1 MEAATPLRPPH
12 LRLLGDRVT
21 VDGLLIDDET
31 AVRLVRER
39 QEAGDDG
46 VELLLAAIEIG
57 ARVLDREQTGANVE
71 LAQAELERAA
81 RELEAS
87 FGERARTL
95 SEQLSGQLE
104 SVFGPESGHLTKAL
118 ERHFS
123 DGSSDAVQH
132 RVRSLVA
139 EVMAQARED
148 LLRQFSS
155 AEGHNPLADFKQGTL
170 AVLRQAAEQQDK
182 HLTGLHE
189 KLAGVELELAKLQS
203 ERDKQL
209 ELGLERD
216 RGTAKGR
223 DYEEAVFDALDAIAS
238 VQGDDC
244 DAVGDTKGT
253 TRKTGDIVV
262 GIEACRGPARG
273 RIVFEAKNARLSKPE
288 AMRELDRGRGE
299 RDADYA
305 VLVVP
310 DEDKLPAKTQAL
322 REYNGDKL
330 FAVYDPDEGSTLALE
345 LGYRLA
351 RARVA
356 MARGDEEGIDVAA
369 VGETVERALGAMD
382 EVRSIRQKLTGATTS
397 IAAADAL
404 LGTMAD
410 AVRAHLGRIDELL
423 AAGAAA
429 SGDASVTPRPG
440 TLLP

>member
-1 MEAATPLRPPH
+1 MEAATPLRQPH
-12 LRLLGDRVT
+12 VRLLGDRVA
-21 VDGLLIDDET
+21 VDGLLVDDET

-39 QEAGDDG
+39 QEAGDDAG
-46 VELLLAAIEIG
+46 ELLLAAIEIG

-71 LAQAELERAA
+71 LGKAELERAA
-81 RELEAS
+81 RDLETT
-87 FGERARTL
+87 FGEGARTL
-95 SEQLSGQLE
+95 SEQLAGQLDQ
-104 SVFGPESGHLTKAL
+104 VFGPESGHLTQAL

-132 RVRSLVA
+132 RVKTLVS
-139 EVMAQARED
+139 EVMVQARED
-148 LLRQFSS
+148 LLRQFSA

-170 AVLRQAAEQQDK
+170 AVLRQASEQQDK

-189 KLAGVELELAKLQS
+189 KLAGLELEVAKLRS
-203 ERDKQL
+203 EREKQL
-209 ELGLERD
+209 ELALERD

-223 DYEEAVFDALDAIAS
+223 DFEEAVFEALDAIAA

-244 DAVGDTKGT
+244 DAVGDTKGA

-273 RIVFEAKNARLSKPE
+273 RIVFEAKTAKLSKPE
-288 AMRELDRGRGE
+288 AMRELDRGRSE

-305 VLVVP
+305 VLVVSG
-310 DEDKLPAKTQAL
+310 EDQLPAKTQAL

-330 FAVYDPDEGSTLALE
+330 IAVYDLEDGATLALE
-345 LGYRLA
+345 LAYRLA
-351 RARVA
+351 RARVL
-356 MARGDEEGIDVAA
+356 MARGGDEGIDVAA

-410 AVRAHLGRIDELL
+410 TVRAHLTRIDELL
-423 AAGAAA
+423 AAVPPPSPAIHA
-429 SGDASVTPRPG
+429 
-440 TLLP
+440 

>member
-1 MEAATPLRPPH
+1 MEAATPLRQPH
-12 LRLLGDRVT
+12 LRLIGDRV
-21 VDGLLIDDET
+21 VVEGLLVDDET

-39 QEAGDDG
+39 QEAGGDG
-46 VELLLAAIEIG
+46 VELLLGAIEIG

-71 LAQAELERAA
+71 LAKVELERAA
-81 RELEAS
+81 RELETT
-87 FGERARTL
+87 FGEGARTL

-104 SVFGPESGHLTKAL
+104 QVFGAESGHLTKAL

-132 RVRSLVA
+132 RVKSLVT

-155 AEGHNPLADFKQGTL
+155 TEGHNPLADFKQGTL
-170 AVLRQAAEQQDK
+170 AVLRQASEQQDK

-189 KLAGVELELAKLQS
+189 KLSGLELELAKLHS
-203 ERDKQL
+203 ERDKQF
-209 ELGLERD
+209 ELASERD

-223 DYEEAVFDALDAIAS
+223 DYEEAVFEALDAIAS

-244 DAVGDTKGT
+244 DAVGDTKGA

-273 RIVFEAKNARLSKPE
+273 RVVFEAKDRKLSKPE

-305 VLVVP
+305 VLVVSG
-310 DEDKLPAKTQAL
+310 EDKMPAKTQAL

-330 FAVYDPDEGSTLALE
+330 IAVYDPQDGATLALE
-345 LGYRLA
+345 LAYRLA
-351 RARVA
+351 RARTL
-356 MARGDEEGIDVAA
+356 MARGGNEGIDLAA
-369 VGETVERALGAMD
+369 VSETVERALGAMD
-382 EVRSIRQKLTGATTS
+382 DVRSIRQKLTGATTS
-397 IAAADAL
+397 IADADAL

-410 AVRAHLGRIDELL
+410 TVRAHLARIDELL
-423 AAGAAA
+423 AAAPP
-429 SGDASVTPRPG
+429 SIDA
-440 TLLP
+440 

>member
-1 MEAATPLRPPH
+1 MEAATPLRQPH
-12 LRLLGDRVT
+12 LRLLGDRIA
-21 VDGLLIDDET
+21 VDGLLVDDET
-31 AVRLVRER
+31 VVRLVRER
-39 QEAGDDG
+39 QDAGDDG
-46 VELLLAAIEIG
+46 VELLLGAIEIG

-71 LAQAELERAA
+71 LAKVELERAA
-81 RELEAS
+81 RELETT

-104 SVFGPESGHLTKAL
+104 QVFGPESGHLTKAL

-139 EVMAQARED
+139 EVMTQARED

-155 AEGHNPLADFKQGTL
+155 TEGHNPLADFKQGTL
-170 AVLRQAAEQQDK
+170 AVLRQASEQQDK

-189 KLAGVELELAKLQS
+189 KLAGLELEVARLHS
-203 ERDKQL
+203 EGEKQL
-209 ELGLERD
+209 ELAQERD

-223 DYEEAVFDALDAIAS
+223 DYEEAVFDAIDAIAS

-244 DAVGDTKGT
+244 DAVGDTKGA

-273 RIVFEAKNARLSKPE
+273 RIVFEVKNSKLSKPE

-330 FAVYDPDEGSTLALE
+330 IAVYDPDDGATLALE
-345 LGYRLA
+345 LAYRLA
-351 RARVA
+351 RARVL
-356 MARGDEEGIDVAA
+356 MARGGDEGIDLAA

-397 IAAADAL
+397 IAAADTL

-410 AVRAHLGRIDELL
+410 AVRAHLARIDELL
-423 AAGAAA
+423 ATAPPPI
-429 SGDASVTPRPG
+429 DA
-440 TLLP
+440 

>member
-12 LRLLGDRVT
+12 LRLIGDRV
-21 VDGLLIDDET
+21 VVEGLLVDDET

-39 QEAGDDG
+39 QEAGGDG
-46 VELLLAAIEIG
+46 VELLLGAIEIG

-71 LAQAELERAA
+71 LAKVELERAA
-81 RELEAS
+81 RELETT
-87 FGERARTL
+87 FGEGARTL

-104 SVFGPESGHLTKAL
+104 QVFGAESGHLTKAL

-132 RVRSLVA
+132 RVKSLVT

-155 AEGHNPLADFKQGTL
+155 TEGHNPLADFKQGTL
-170 AVLRQAAEQQDK
+170 AVLRQASEQQDK

-189 KLAGVELELAKLQS
+189 KLSGLELELAKLHS

-209 ELGLERD
+209 ELALERD

-223 DYEEAVFDALDAIAS
+223 DYEEAVFEALDAIAS

-244 DAVGDTKGT
+244 DAVGDTKGA

-273 RIVFEAKNARLSKPE
+273 RIVFEAKDRKLSKPD

-299 RDADYA
+299 RNADYA
-305 VLVVP
+305 VLVVSG
-310 DEDKLPAKTQAL
+310 EDKMPAKTQAL

-330 FAVYDPDEGSTLALE
+330 IAVYDPQDGATLALE
-345 LGYRLA
+345 LAYRLA
-351 RARVA
+351 RARTL
-356 MARGDEEGIDVAA
+356 MARGGDEGIDLPA
-369 VGETVERALGAMD
+369 VGETVERALGAMG
-382 EVRSIRQKLTGATTS
+382 EVQSIRQKLTGATTS

-404 LGTMAD
+404 LGTMTD
-410 AVRAHLGRIDELL
+410 TVRAHLARIDELL
-423 AAGAAA
+423 AAAP
-429 SGDASVTPRPG
+429 SPIDDA
-440 TLLP
+440 